1 MPDEKRVK
9 ELYNQMLEH
18 HQELMATDPNGGLKN
33 TALLAAAYVI
43 AALEE
48 KPAE

>member
-1 MPDEKRVK
+1 MPERVK
-9 ELYNQMLEH
+9 ELYDQMAEY
-18 HQELMATDPNGGLKN
+18 QRELMAIDPNGGLKS
-33 TALLAAAYVI
+33 TVLLAAAYVI

>member
-1 MPDEKRVK
+1 MPERVK
-9 ELYNQMLEH
+9 ELYDQMAEY
-18 HQELMATDPNGGLKN
+18 QRELMATDPNGGLKS
-33 TALLAAAYVI
+33 TVLLAAAYVI